1 MKKSSPYNDID
12 VAVAKFLKSVSTT
25 FEVKFIREAMANKA
39 DDWKESA
46 DYFVCSFTTSKGVY
60 KAFDYYTGVGL
71 RINVRQGSSF
81 YSPNHVVNDVEL
93 ATVGIKAERGMYTAK
108 AVRGLQGRTVNAKQW
123 VVNPSA
129 AGILYSL
136 LSDMSALDT
145 CFDDWCDNLGMDN
158 DSLSALN
165 LYQAC
170 CENGKKIRALFSNE
184 QIEQLQE
191 LLQDY

>member
-25 FEVKFIREAMANKA
+25 FEVKFIREAMTSEIDNWQ
-39 DDWKESA
+39 DMA
-46 DYFVCSFTTSKGVY
+46 DYFLCSFTTAKGVY
-60 KAFDYYTGVGL
+60 KSFDYYTGVGH
-71 RINVRQGSSF
+71 RINSRTGNNFGFPS
-81 YSPNHVVNDVEL
+81 HVVNAVEL
-93 ATVGIKAERGMYTAK
+93 AAVGIKAERGMYVAK
-108 AVRGLQGRTVNAKQW
+108 RVRGLQGHSLNAKQW

-145 CFDDWCDNLGMDN
+145 CFDDWCGDFGYDS

-165 LYQAC
+165 TYQAC
-170 CENGKKIRALFSNE
+170 CDGGKKIRALFSNE